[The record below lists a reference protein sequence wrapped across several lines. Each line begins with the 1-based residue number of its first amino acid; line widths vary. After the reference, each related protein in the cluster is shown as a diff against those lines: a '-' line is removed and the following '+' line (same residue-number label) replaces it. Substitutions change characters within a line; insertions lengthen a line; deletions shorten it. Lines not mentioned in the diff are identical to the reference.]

1 MKLSHSEIEQLV
13 REHHAKLYRFAFSLA
28 HNEAEASD
36 LTQQTY
42 FKLASKGGQ
51 LRDFSKAKSWLF
63 TTLYREFLAMRRQSQ
78 RFVSTDSDE
87 DREAGFGK
95 HPHQVSI
102 EPDAV
107 RNADA
112 NIVFTEL
119 SKVRELYRAPLSL
132 FYLEDLSYR
141 EIADVLDVPIGTV
154 MSRLSRGKEE
164 LRARLSD
171 AFENPATEATPNVI
185 PMRRSSNE

>member
-1 MKLSHSEIEQLV
+1 MKLSNAEIEQLV

-78 RFVSTDSDE
+78 RFVSTDNDE
-87 DREAGFGK
+87 PGESGAGNLA
-95 HPHQVSI
+95 QIVAVESN
-102 EPDAV
+102 AV

-112 NIVFTEL
+112 NIVFAAL

-132 FYLEDLSYR
+132 FYIDDLSYR
-141 EIADVLDVPIGTV
+141 EIADILDVPIGTV
-154 MSRLSRGKEE
+154 MSRLSRGKED
-164 LRARLSD
+164 LRTRLSD
-171 AFENPATEATPNVI
+171 AFENGNTDAASNVI

>member
-1 MKLSHSEIEQLV
+1 MKLSNAEIEQLV

-87 DREAGFGK
+87 SNESGAGLLA
-95 HPHQVSI
+95 QVATVDS
-102 EPDAV
+102 DAV
-107 RNADA
+107 RSADA
-112 NIVFTEL
+112 HIVIATL
-119 SKVRELYRAPLSL
+119 GKVRELYRAPLSL
-132 FYLEDLSYR
+132 FYIDDLSYR
-141 EIADVLDVPIGTV
+141 EIAEILDVPIGTV
-154 MSRLSRGKEE
+154 MSRLSRGKED
-164 LRARLSD
+164 LRGRLSD
-171 AFENPATEATPNVI
+171 AFEGSNSDAASNVI
-185 PMRRSSNE
+185 PIRRSSNE